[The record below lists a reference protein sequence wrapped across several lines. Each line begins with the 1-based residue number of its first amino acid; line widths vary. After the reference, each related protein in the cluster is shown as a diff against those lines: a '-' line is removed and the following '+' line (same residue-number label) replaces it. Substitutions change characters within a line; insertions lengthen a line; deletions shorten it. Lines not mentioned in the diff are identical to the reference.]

1 VKRVRILHVV
11 PTYLPARRYGGPIV
25 AVHGLC
31 RALVERGHRI
41 EVFTTSIDGDKNSP
55 VPHEIPV
62 MLDGVIVRYF
72 GSPVLRRLSWA
83 PALASCLKRE
93 INGADVVHLHS
104 VFLWPTWACARLAYA
119 SHIPYLISPRGMLV
133 KKLIEA
139 RHKLLKSAWIGL
151 IERSNIEK
159 ASAIHLTSKL
169 EAMELSKFRWQLPRI
184 EIVPNGAEKITLETP
199 DSPSDD
205 VKELVRAQ
213 PMILFLGRIASVKG
227 LDRLLRGLA
236 LSRLG
241 VLAIVGNDYEQLVP
255 RLRGLAYDLN
265 IMDRVHFLPRSISG
279 VDKELVFASA
289 RVFVLTSYSE
299 SFGNS
304 VLEAMQRRLPVIVT
318 ADVGAADIVRESGG
332 GIVVAGEPAEIGR
345 AIDEVLGSPALASF
359 MGDAGQRHVVEYYG
373 WPHIAARMEA
383 LYENLRA

>member
-104 VFLWPTWACARLAYA
+104 VFLWPTWASARLAHA

-169 EAMELSKFRWQLPRI
+169 EARSCRSS
-184 EIVPNGAEKITLETP
+184 A
-199 DSPSDD
+199 
-205 VKELVRAQ
+205 
-213 PMILFLGRIASVKG
+213 
-227 LDRLLRGLA
+227 
-236 LSRLG
+236 
-241 VLAIVGNDYEQLVP
+241 GNC
-255 RLRGLAYDLN
+255 
-265 IMDRVHFLPRSISG
+265 
-279 VDKELVFASA
+279 
-289 RVFVLTSYSE
+289 
-299 SFGNS
+299 
-304 VLEAMQRRLPVIVT
+304 
-318 ADVGAADIVRESGG
+318 
-332 GIVVAGEPAEIGR
+332 
-345 AIDEVLGSPALASF
+345 LASK
-359 MGDAGQRHVVEYYG
+359 
-373 WPHIAARMEA
+373 
-383 LYENLRA
+383 